1 MHEVNDLQRCVER
14 YRMTWKDLWIAEDL
28 VDDYTDMEEAEYES
42 GVGSDHIRKEI
53 SQLYD

>member
-1 MHEVNDLQRCVER
+1 MHEANDLQRCVER
-14 YRMTWKDLWIAEDL
+14 YRMTWKDLWITEDL